1 MGIRRVVAVAGLLFE
16 TLRVPAAGRRT
27 VRKRR
32 TIFAMCAGAAFTM
45 FLGLLA
51 LVRSKPE
58 LEADVVTTLR
68 FQRRQHPILA
78 RIMETVSWLGFR
90 PQSLA
95 MPAAA
100 ITGALIAGF
109 RRDAF
114 FMACAW
120 AASMVSY
127 TTKRLVRRPRP
138 FGGGIVV
145 VDADLRDSSFPSGH
159 VLHYVV
165 FWGFF
170 TYLWYTR
177 LRGTWLRWGP
187 VTLLTSMIAMVGPSR
202 IYLGHHWLTDV
213 LASYSLGTGML
224 LTLIGLRQRTNN
236 DTGKG

>member
-1 MGIRRVVAVAGLLFE
+1 MGIRRLLTVAGLLLE
-16 TLRVPAAGRRT
+16 VLRVPAAGKRT

-32 TIFAMCAGAAFTM
+32 TIFAVSAGLAFTT

-51 LVRSKPE
+51 LVRSNPQ

-68 FQRRQHPILA
+68 FQRRRHPVLA

-100 ITGALIAGF
+100 IAGALIAGF
-109 RRDAF
+109 RRDAL

-138 FGGGIVV
+138 AGGGIVV
-145 VDADLRDSSFPSGH
+145 ADANLRDSSFPSGH

-187 VTLLTSMIAMVGPSR
+187 VALLTSMIATVGPSR

-224 LTLIGLRQRTNN
+224 LTLIGLRGRVNN
-236 DTGKG
+236 DDGKS